1 VAAWVSGLHR
11 LFWARYFR
19 ERDYFADQ
27 FVVRC
32 ELKDELLEYLEE
44 KRFYD
49 TSVPYML
56 GWRPANEQ
64 RIDKLIAESL
74 TYKANHESSQLWND
88 YTES

>member
-1 VAAWVSGLHR
+1 MVNNLLFFLFSFAGGGLGVWVTSPL
-11 LFWARYFR
+11 WARYFR
-19 ERDYFADQ
+19 ERDYLADQ
-27 FVVRC
+27 FVVSC

-64 RIDKLIAESL
+64 RIDKLS
-74 TYKANHESSQLWND
+74 D
-88 YTES
+88 